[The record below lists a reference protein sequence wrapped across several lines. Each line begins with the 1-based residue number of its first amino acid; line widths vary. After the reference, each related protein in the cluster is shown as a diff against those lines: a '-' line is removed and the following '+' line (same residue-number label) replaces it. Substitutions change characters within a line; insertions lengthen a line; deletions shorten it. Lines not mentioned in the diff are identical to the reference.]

1 MELAIFQSA
10 GDALTPEARLKMLEK
25 AIEGHSLDLVLCPE
39 LFMSGYNIRAAC
51 RDLAEPSD
59 GPFQAR
65 VAALAIR
72 HNTAIA
78 YGYPEIADDVI
89 YNALQLISPTGQCL
103 ANHRKRVP
111 APHSF
116 EEDIFAP
123 GTGPTNI
130 QMGDLNIGL
139 AICYEAEFPET
150 FRQAARDGVDLMLA
164 PTALGRDWA
173 VVAEKMI
180 PTRALENGMW
190 LAYAN
195 HAGSENGLEYLG
207 GSRIVAP
214 NGQEVAV
221 AGPEQDLI
229 RARIDKAEV
238 TRMRARLPYLRD
250 APRLS

>member
-1 MELAIFQSA
+1 MKLAIFQSA

-25 AIEGHSLDLVLCPE
+25 AITGHSLDLVLCPE
-39 LFMSGYNIRAAC
+39 LFMSGYNIGAAC
-51 RDLAEPSD
+51 RALAEPSD
-59 GPFQAR
+59 GPFQAQ
-65 VAALAIR
+65 VAALAIK
-72 HNTAIA
+72 HDTAIA
-78 YGYPEIADDVI
+78 YGYPEAAGDVI
-89 YNALQLISPTGQCL
+89 YNALQLISSTGQSL

-116 EEDIFAP
+116 EEELFAP
-123 GTGPTNI
+123 GTGPTSI
-130 QMGDLNIGL
+130 QMGGLKIGL
-139 AICYEAEFPET
+139 AICYEVEFPET
-150 FRQAARDGVDLMLA
+150 LRQAARDNVDLMLA

-214 NGQEVAV
+214 DGQEAAV
-221 AGPEQDLI
+221 AGSGQSLI
-229 RARIDKAEV
+229 QARIDKADV

-250 APRLS
+250 ISQIT